1 VRLSPTSPAPAA
13 AAAAVASAAAAAASD
28 SDLLEDGEL
37 DEEGGTPRS
46 SAMLLTYLAREI
58 TRMLHDIFELYECW
72 GCSGKV
78 VMAMGV

>member
-1 VRLSPTSPAPAA
+1 VRLLPTSPAPAA

-46 SAMLLTYLAREI
+46 SAML
-58 TRMLHDIFELYECW
+58 
-72 GCSGKV
+72 
-78 VMAMGV
+78 